1 MGLVMVTCF
10 NSTMTTL
17 LTARILDEDVTLYG
31 TKVCKRFFF
40 VLGILISF
48 SDIIRNT
55 FTPGVSRRSSCLTIA
70 R

>member
-31 TKVCKRFFF
+31 TKVCKRFFCIGNSNF
-40 VLGILISF
+40 I
-48 SDIIRNT
+48 
-55 FTPGVSRRSSCLTIA
+55 
-70 R
+70 